1 MSNLRY
7 GVICHGDCD
16 GVISA
21 FLYIKHYMRDSYPSN
36 IEIIFTQ
43 PWRAHIDSKRLNIN
57 GLAKVVL
64 LDIAI
69 NEELIKFLQELSSKV
84 PKITVI
90 DHHISS
96 KPYISRLRELGIEVI
111 WDKAPSTPH
120 LIRTSLCPYVNP
132 YEEFLIN
139 VADVCEG
146 NESKNQEVVKVADL
160 IKLSIARDPG
170 DINYLNYLVKAM
182 IEGKDLSRDHEVIKR
197 AKIAKFLLKRLLKVM
212 SEKAL
217 EVKGIKIVP
226 LDLPESRIYAGLL
239 GIATTEFMK
248 MYRKDVALIRKEE
261 KKIVV
266 TVRSITDRAFNIC
279 RELALRLRGKFGGH
293 AEAASTTLPDMPLD
307 KAVST
312 VVEVLRSCN
321 K

>member
-1 MSNLRY
+1 
-7 GVICHGDCD
+7 
-16 GVISA
+16 
-21 FLYIKHYMRDSYPSN
+21 MRDSYPNN

-43 PWRAHIDSKRLNIN
+43 PWRAHIDSRRLNTS
-57 GLAKVVL
+57 GLARVVL

-69 NEELIKFLQELSSKV
+69 SDELIKFLHDLKSRVSK
-84 PKITVI
+84 ILVI

-96 KPYISRLRELGIEVI
+96 KPHITKLKELNIEVI
-111 WDKAPSTPH
+111 WDRAPSTPH
-120 LIRTSLCPYVNP
+120 LIKTTLCPYINP

-146 NESKNQEVVKVADL
+146 SESKNQDAVRIADL

-170 DINYLNYLVKAM
+170 DINYLNYLVRAM
-182 IEGKDLSRDHEVIKR
+182 IEGKDLSKDREIIKR

-217 EVKGIKIVP
+217 EVRGMKVIS

-248 MYRKDVALIRKEE
+248 MYKKDVVLIRKEE
-261 KKIVV
+261 RKVVV
-266 TVRSITDRAFNIC
+266 TVRSVSDKAFNIC
-279 RELALRLRGKFGGH
+279 KELALKLRGKFGGH
-293 AEAASTTLPDMPLD
+293 AEAASTTLPDMPLN
-307 KAVST
+307 KAVNL
-312 VVEVLRSCN
+312 VVEVLRCN